1 MGRRSRK
8 RARGEQPAAPARR
21 RSAEERNSEARAR
34 LEPLA
39 EGERPRAVTVAAIV
53 AALAAPANLLSAFV
67 VDFGQYDRSAVT
79 FAVLQT
85 AVLVVA
91 AIGMWRVRYWAVL
104 GFQALLAIQI
114 LLLALALTRVERL
127 WVGLLF
133 AALIGLL
140 GLLFW
145 TLVRALAR
153 IQMPER
159 PVRQR

>member
-8 RARGEQPAAPARR
+8 RERAGAPAVPARR
-21 RSAEERNSEARAR
+21 RSAEERDAEVRAR
-34 LEPLA
+34 LRPLA
-39 EGERPRAVTVAAIV
+39 KGERPRAVTVATVVAGV
-53 AALAAPANLLSAFV
+53 AAPLNLIAAFA
-67 VDFGQYDRSAVT
+67 VDFGSQSRSAVT

-85 AVLVVA
+85 VILLVA

-127 WVGLLF
+127 WVGLGM
-133 AALIGLL
+133 AALIALL

-159 PVRQR
+159 PVRER

>member
-1 MGRRSRK
+1 V
-8 RARGEQPAAPARR
+8 RAG
-21 RSAEERNSEARAR
+21 

-39 EGERPRAVTVAAIV
+39 EGERPRAVTVAAILAGV
-53 AALAAPANLLSAFV
+53 AAPLNLIAAFA
-67 VDFGQYDRSAVT
+67 VDFGGQPRSAVT

-85 AVLVVA
+85 VVLLVA
-91 AIGMWRVRYWAVL
+91 AVGMWRVRYWAVL

-114 LLLALALTRVERL
+114 LLLALALIKVERL
-127 WVGLLF
+127 WVALGV

>member
-1 MGRRSRK
+1 LGRRSRK
-8 RARGEQPAAPARR
+8 RARGEPTAVPAPR
-21 RSAEERNSEARAR
+21 RSAEERNAEARAR

-53 AALAAPANLLSAFV
+53 AALAAPANLLSGFA
-67 VDFGQYDRSAVT
+67 VDFGPYDRSAVT

-85 AVLVVA
+85 VVLVVA

-114 LLLALALTRVERL
+114 LLLALALTRVQSL
-127 WVGLLF
+127 WVGLGF